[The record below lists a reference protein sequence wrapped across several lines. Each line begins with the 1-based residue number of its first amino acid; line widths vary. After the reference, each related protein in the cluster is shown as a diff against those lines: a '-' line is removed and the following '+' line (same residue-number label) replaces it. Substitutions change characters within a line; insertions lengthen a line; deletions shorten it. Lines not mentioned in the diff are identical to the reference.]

1 MEIKATVGVCT
12 KLKNNNEDQIV
23 VVLKD
28 GEKFEENQVVLVIS
42 ATEFENLSS
51 ELKSMINM
59 VKDAQSVDEN

>member
-1 MEIKATVGVCT
+1 
-12 KLKNNNEDQIV
+12 
-23 VVLKD
+23 VLKD